1 MIILLIGLLVWVCA
15 HLFPA
20 LAPEMRASVIARMG
34 MGAYKVIF
42 ALLIFSSIAL
52 MAIGWRG
59 AEVQLLYVA
68 PTWGHT
74 VALALMPVALLLML
88 ASNLKSNIRRFIP
101 HCQLTGFSLWA
112 LLHLLASGSSRA
124 LLLFGCLGLWALLEM
139 LILSRRVS
147 IKAQLQVDAM
157 PITRDAAAVALA
169 LLLYAVLIFGH
180 GYFAGVSLTGI

>member
-1 MIILLIGLLVWVCA
+1 MIILLIGLLVWVGA

-34 MGAYKVIF
+34 MGAYKGIF
-42 ALLIFSSIAL
+42 ALLILSSIAL

-68 PTWGHT
+68 PTWGRT
-74 VALALMPVALLLML
+74 AVAVLMPLALLLML

-112 LLHLLASGSSRA
+112 LLHLLSSGSSRS
-124 LLLFGCLGLWALLEM
+124 LLLFGSLGLWALLEM
-139 LILSRRVS
+139 LILSLRMS
-147 IKAQLQVDAM
+147 IKAQMQVAAM
-157 PITRDAAAVALA
+157 PITRDAAAIALTS
-169 LLLYAVLIFGH
+169 LLYAVLLFGH
-180 GYFAGVSLTGI
+180 GYFAGISLTGM